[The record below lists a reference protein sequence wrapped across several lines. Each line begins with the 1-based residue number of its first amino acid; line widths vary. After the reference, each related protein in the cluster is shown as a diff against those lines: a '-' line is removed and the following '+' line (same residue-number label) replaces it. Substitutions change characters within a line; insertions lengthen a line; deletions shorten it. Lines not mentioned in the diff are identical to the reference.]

1 MGTPTQKRTTAS
13 KKRRASHFAIK
24 NIQAGACSNCKKPV
38 KGHYACPACGFYKGK
53 EVIKIK
59 SKTTKTGKKAKK
71 A

>member
-13 KKRRASHFAIK
+13 KKRRAAHFAIK
-24 NIQAGACSNCKKPV
+24 TVQSGTCSNCKKPV
-38 KGHYACPACGFYKGK
+38 RGHCACGVCGFYKGK

-59 SKTTKTGKKAKK
+59 TKTGKKAKK